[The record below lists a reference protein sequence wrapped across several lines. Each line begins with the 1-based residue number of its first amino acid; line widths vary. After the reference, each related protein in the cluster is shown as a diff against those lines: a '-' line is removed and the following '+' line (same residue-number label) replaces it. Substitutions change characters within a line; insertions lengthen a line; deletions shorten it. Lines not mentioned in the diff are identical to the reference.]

1 MTNKPELLPQSSELH
16 FYPSS
21 APSYPPPAYPNL
33 NEMNDA
39 KITEPSSTYRITH
52 IMDVKKSL
60 DKEFTNREGFKKR
73 YQKIDKSLF
82 GLECTCM
89 VSELA
94 LAGSS
99 VAFPLLIPFAT
110 PACLGLTA
118 VTMILRNGSKII
130 TKKIDKHNTIATL
143 AKSKLSSIREKY
155 SHAIEDGIIS
165 ESEFN
170 DIVKEI
176 ESYENLK
183 KEILSNFH
191 TGSSELT
198 KDVEF
203 ALLMKGK
210 EEGKQ
215 QMKHEMKQKLKSLDE

>member
-1 MTNKPELLPQSSELH
+1 MTNKPELLPQGNEIH

-21 APSYPPPAYPNL
+21 SAPGYPPPAYPNL
-33 NEMNDA
+33 NEI
-39 KITEPSSTYRITH
+39 ITEPSSSYRINH
-52 IMDVKKSL
+52 IMDMKRNL

-73 YQKIDKSLF
+73 YQKFDKSLF
-82 GLECTCM
+82 GLECTSV

-94 LAGSS
+94 LVGSS

-110 PACLGLTA
+110 PVCLGLTA

-130 TKKIDKHNTIATL
+130 TKKIEKHNTIATL
-143 AKSKLSSIREKY
+143 AKSKLSSIREKF
-155 SHAIEDGIIS
+155 SRAIEDGTIS

-176 ESYENLK
+176 QSYEVLK
-183 KEILSNFH
+183 KEILSNFN

-203 ALLMKGK
+203 AILMKGQ

-215 QMKHEMKQKLKSLDE
+215 QMKHEIKQKFKSLDE